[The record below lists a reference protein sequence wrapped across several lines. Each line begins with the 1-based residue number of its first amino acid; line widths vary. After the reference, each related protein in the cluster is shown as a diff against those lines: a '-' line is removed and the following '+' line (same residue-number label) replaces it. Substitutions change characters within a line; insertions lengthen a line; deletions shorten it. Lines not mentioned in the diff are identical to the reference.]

1 MFPDTI
7 VVPLDGSEFAAR
19 ALPVA
24 RAFVRQTGGR
34 LLVMTTRWDD
44 DMGSARSYLDEVATA
59 HHDVDVST
67 LVIADRPAPSA
78 IQLVATES
86 PGRVVCMTTH
96 GRGRVR
102 WALLGS
108 VAEEVVRGSSDPV
121 MLLGRHCRTEWPNN
135 FRKMVVC
142 VDGANA
148 APAVEPDAVEW
159 AKALGLDVHV
169 ATVIH
174 PLDTVGPDEVLDAIV
189 GRVEAQ
195 GLHAHKCV
203 LRSGYPAGAIADFAE
218 GIDADLV
225 AMSSHART
233 GTARVALGSVTM
245 GVVGMARC
253 PLLVNRTA

>member
-24 RAFVRQTGGR
+24 RAFARKTGGR
-34 LLVMTTRWDD
+34 LLLMTTRWDD
-44 DMGSARSYLDEVATA
+44 DVRTARDYLDEISAA
-59 HHDVDVST
+59 NQDVDVST
-67 LVIADRPAPSA
+67 IVIADRPAASA

-86 PGRVVCMTTH
+86 PSRIVCMTTH
-96 GRGRVR
+96 GRGRIR

-108 VAEEVVRGSSDPV
+108 VAEEVVRESSAPV
-121 MLLGRHCRTEWPNN
+121 VLLGRHCRTDWPNN

-142 VDGANA
+142 VDGTSA
-148 APAVEPDAVEW
+148 APAVEADAVEW
-159 AKALGLDVHV
+159 AKTLGLEVHV

-174 PLDTVGPDEVLDAIV
+174 PLDAAAPDAVLDAIV
-189 GRVEAQ
+189 GRMEAQ
-195 GLHAHKCV
+195 GLHAHRYV
-203 LRSGYPAGAIADFAE
+203 LRSTYAAGAIADFAE
-218 GIDADLV
+218 IVDADLV
-225 AMSSHART
+225 AMSSHVHA

-253 PLLVNRTA
+253 PVLVNRTA